1 LARASVRAFTFKSK
15 KEKNMTTT
23 IDKTF
28 QVNEPIDKVW
38 DYLSDP
44 HKIVTCVPGASLTEQ
59 IDDNNYK
66 GEVTLKFGPVKA
78 KYNGQ
83 ITFEELDVENRKM
96 TLNGKGLD
104 SKGKGSADMIMNG
117 VLKEVDGGTEVS
129 YSMQVTIVGMLA
141 QFGSRLITD
150 VSNSVFDQ
158 FVANFKDK
166 LAGKEVDNTMSAGSM
181 MGTMVKGIF
190 GKK

>member
-1 LARASVRAFTFKSK
+1 
-15 KEKNMTTT
+15 MTTT

-59 IDDNNYK
+59 IDDSNYK

-83 ITFEELDVENRKM
+83 ITFEELDVDNRKM
-96 TLNGKGLD
+96 TLKGKGLD
-104 SKGKGSADMIMNG
+104 SKGKGSADMTMNG
-117 VLKEVDGGTEVS
+117 VLKEVDGGTEVN

-181 MGTMVKGIF
+181 MGSMVKGIF